1 MENVNRL
8 EFEGTEARTVEDAIT
23 VLRYEVQKHFLT
35 IDNYFSSF
43 SSSKEVE
50 VDRHPEKRL
59 KAAFAAFE
67 DERLP
72 QLKAEHPNMRLS
84 QIKQLLWK
92 EWLKSPKNPVNQKP
106 PA

>member
-1 MENVNRL
+1 
-8 EFEGTEARTVEDAIT
+8 VEEAIT
-23 VLRYEVQKHFLT
+23 VLRFATYKKPQPNEPNMV
-35 IDNYFSSF
+35 YFYY
-43 SSSKEVE
+43 SKEGPE
-50 VDRHPEKRL
+50 VDRHPERRL

-67 DERLP
+67 EERLP